1 MHSIIFY
8 INTNSSN
15 IYEAKIWR
23 GKTNMRLG
31 SDALVVNNMTTL
43 LKDQDL
49 KKQVVANVNALLSEA
64 YLNLEEKD
72 SALIRLK

>member
-49 KKQVVANVNALLSEA
+49 KKGCCNVNALLSEA
-64 YLNLEEKD
+64 YLEEKKD

>member
-49 KKQVVANVNALLSEA
+49 KKFCDVNALLSEA
-64 YLNLEEKD
+64 YLEEKKD